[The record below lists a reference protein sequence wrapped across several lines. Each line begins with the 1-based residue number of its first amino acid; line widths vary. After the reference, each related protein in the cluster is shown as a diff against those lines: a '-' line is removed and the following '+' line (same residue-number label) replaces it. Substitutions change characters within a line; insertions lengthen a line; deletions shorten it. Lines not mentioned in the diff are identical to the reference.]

1 MKNQK
6 KIVYYFYSIFI
17 ACIFSPNPSFAQSEP
32 ITEKILNSIGG
43 KTKWDNTRYLMFTV
57 IGESNQNAIS
67 GDRKFLLDKKSG
79 DIRFEGT
86 LNKENI
92 VVLFNKNDAT
102 IKNVYDQQGNELA
115 KEDYKD
121 QVRSLIDQYTVDLQI
136 LSLPASIIGA
146 TLNTKS
152 ESKIINAEKLQMLEF
167 SNFNG
172 TNGNIYVNQET
183 GVIKQIDLNNKS
195 YAVNGYKDIG
205 NGLIFPTVFKSGTDS
220 IVYQKVASFIDMEL
234 NKFEEF

>member
-1 MKNQK
+1 IGCK
-6 KIVYYFYSIFI
+6 K
-17 ACIFSPNPSFAQSEP
+17 
-32 ITEKILNSIGG
+32 
-43 KTKWDNTRYLMFTV
+43 KWDNTRYLMFTV
-57 IGESNQNAIS
+57 TVESNQNTIS

-92 VVLFNKNDAT
+92 VVLFNKNNAT
-102 IKNVYDQQGNELA
+102 IKKVYDQQGTELPQE
-115 KEDYKD
+115 KYKD
-121 QVRSLIDQYTVDLQI
+121 QVRTLIDQYTIDLKI
-136 LSLPASIIGA
+136 LSLPASITGA

-183 GVIKQIDLNNKS
+183 GLIKQIDLNNKS

-205 NGLIFPTVFKSGTDS
+205 NGLIFPTVFKSVSDS
-220 IVYQKVASFIDMEL
+220 IVYQQVASFIDMEL
-234 NKFEEF
+234 KKLEEF